1 MNKAMER
8 ELARL
13 EAATDMQL
21 LDAIMLLD
29 DDPAPQYIKDMI
41 LRKINAILNDRLGIS
56 SHLET
61 NG

>member
-1 MNKAMER
+1 MDKAVER

-21 LDAIMLLD
+21 IDAIMMIE

-41 LRKINAILNDRLGIS
+41 LRKINSILNDRLGIRA
-56 SHLET
+56 HLEM
-61 NG
+61 

>member
-1 MNKAMER
+1 MDKAVER

-21 LDAIMLLD
+21 LDAIMMIE

-41 LRKINAILNDRLGIS
+41 LRKINSILNDRLGIRA
-56 SHLET
+56 HLE
-61 NG
+61 G

>member
-1 MNKAMER
+1 MDKAMER

-29 DDPAPQYIKDMI
+29 DDPAPQYIKDLI
-41 LRKINAILNDRLGIS
+41 LRKINSILNDRLGLRA
-56 SHLET
+56 HLEM
-61 NG
+61 

>member
-1 MNKAMER
+1 MDKAMER

-29 DDPAPQYIKDMI
+29 DDPAPQYIKDLI
-41 LRKINAILNDRLGIS
+41 LRKINSILNDRLGIRA
-56 SHLET
+56 HLEA
-61 NG
+61 

>member
-1 MNKAMER
+1 MDKAMER

-21 LDAIMLLD
+21 LDAIMMIE

-41 LRKINAILNDRLGIS
+41 LRKINSILNDRLGLRA
-56 SHLET
+56 HLEM
-61 NG
+61 